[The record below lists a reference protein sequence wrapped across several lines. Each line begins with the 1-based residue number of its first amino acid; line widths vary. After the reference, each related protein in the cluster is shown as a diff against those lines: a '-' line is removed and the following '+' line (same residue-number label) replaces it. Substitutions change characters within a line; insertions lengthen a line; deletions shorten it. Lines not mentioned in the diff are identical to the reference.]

1 MGEALNGLKRTM
13 MCGEPREINV
23 GEKITLMGWVQRNRK
38 LGGLQFIDLR
48 DRTGIMQI
56 VFGEEINAE
65 SFEKAKAVRP
75 EYCIAVTGE
84 VVLRE
89 APNTAMETGMV
100 ELKCE
105 SIKVLSES
113 ETPPIYI
120 KEGLDAAENI
130 RLKYRYLDLR
140 RPDMQKIF
148 MIRNRATKA
157 VRDYLDN
164 NGFLEVETPIL
175 NKSTPEGARDYLVPS
190 RNYPGMFYALPQSP
204 QIFKQLLMVS
214 GFDKYY
220 QVAKCFRDED
230 LRANRQPEFTQ
241 IDLEMSFV
249 EQDDVMALNEGLIAH
264 VFKEVLGHEVK
275 LPIKRMPFKEAMEKY
290 GSDKPDL
297 RFGMEITDI
306 TDCVKGMDFV
316 VFKSAL
322 EMGGSVR
329 ALCLKGGADLGR
341 KPLDKLVDFV
351 KGYKAKG
358 LAWIQ
363 LKEDGIKS
371 SIAKFLAD
379 DVTENI
385 IKTMGAEIGD
395 AILIVADKNS
405 VVFQSLGA
413 LRLEL
418 AKQFDLIKDKEEFN
432 FTWITEFPL
441 FEYNE
446 EENRYHAA
454 HHPFTAPMD
463 EDLDMIE
470 TNPGAVR
477 SKAYDLVLNGEE
489 LGGGSIRIHDSELQ
503 TRMFKAL
510 GFTEESAYERFGFL
524 IDAFKFGPPPMD
536 EDLDMIETNP
546 GAVRSKAYDLVL
558 NGEELGGGSIRIHD
572 SELQTRMFKAL
583 GFTEESAYERFG
595 FLIDAFKFG
604 PPPHGGLAFG
614 LDRMIMFLA
623 GTENIKDVIAFP
635 KNQNAYCY
643 LSEAPNVVDQKQI
656 DELGLIIK
664 STDKE

>member
-1 MGEALNGLKRTM
+1 MGEALSGLKRSL
-13 MCGEPREINV
+13 MCGEVRESNV
-23 GEKITLMGWVQRNRK
+23 SQKITLMGWVQRNRK

-65 SFEKAKAVRP
+65 AFEKAKDVRP

-89 APNTAMETGMV
+89 APNHNMPTGLV

-105 SIKVLSES
+105 SLKVLSES

-140 RPDMQKIF
+140 RPDMQRIF
-148 MIRNRATKA
+148 MIRSKISKA
-157 VRDYLDN
+157 VRDYLDAN
-164 NGFLEVETPIL
+164 NFLEVETPIL
-175 NKSTPEGARDYLVPS
+175 TKSTPEGARDYLVPS

-214 GFDKYY
+214 GFDRYY
-220 QVAKCFRDED
+220 QIAKCFRDED

-249 EQDDVMALNEGLIAH
+249 EQDDVMKMNEGLIAH
-264 VFKEVLGHEVK
+264 VFKEVAGVDVK
-275 LPIKRMPFKEAMEKY
+275 LPIKRMTFKDAMEKY

-297 RFGMEITDI
+297 RFGMEITNI
-306 TDCVKGMDFV
+306 TEDVKDMDFV
-316 VFKSAL
+316 VFKSAI
-322 EMGGSVR
+322 EAGGSVR

-341 KPLDKLVDFV
+341 KPIDKLGEFV
-351 KGYKAKG
+351 KTYKAKG

-363 LKEDGIKS
+363 IKEDGIKS
-371 SIAKFLAD
+371 SIAKFLTD
-379 DVTENI
+379 DVTNSI
-385 IKTMGAEIGD
+385 IKTMNAEVGD
-395 AILIVADKNS
+395 AIFIVADKNS

-418 AKQFDLIKDKEEFN
+418 AKQFDLIKDKNEFN

-441 FEYNE
+441 FEYSE
-446 EENRYHAA
+446 EDGRYYAA
-454 HHPFTAPMD
+454 HHPFTSPMD

-470 TNPGAVR
+470 SNPGEVR

-489 LGGGSIRIHDSELQ
+489 LGGGSIRIHDSKLQ
-503 TRMFKAL
+503 QRMFKAL
-510 GFTEESAYERFGFL
+510 GFTEESA
-524 IDAFKFGPPPMD
+524 
-536 EDLDMIETNP
+536 
-546 GAVRSKAYDLVL
+546 
-558 NGEELGGGSIRIHD
+558 
-572 SELQTRMFKAL
+572 Q
-583 GFTEESAYERFG
+583 ERFG

-614 LDRMIMFLA
+614 LDRMVMFLA
-623 GTENIKDVIAFP
+623 RTENIKDVIAFP
-635 KNQNAYCY
+635 KNQNAYC
-643 LSEAPNVVDQKQI
+643 
-656 DELGLIIK
+656 
-664 STDKE
+664 